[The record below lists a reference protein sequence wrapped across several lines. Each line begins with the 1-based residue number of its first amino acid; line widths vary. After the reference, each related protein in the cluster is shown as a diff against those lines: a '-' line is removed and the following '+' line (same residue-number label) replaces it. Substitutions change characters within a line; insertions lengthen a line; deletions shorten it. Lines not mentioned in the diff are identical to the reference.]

1 MKSEL
6 NRRLKNIHSE
16 LITLFVK
23 QKGVETRVD
32 IPAGESMIVDE
43 YETPTMR
50 VYKKKNL
57 ITVEPSQLFASN
69 SFAWLS
75 DGDSSISDAN
85 DKAKTMDESIDPN
98 NDEVM
103 DDFHTTETHE
113 VVHMGDENKKDLE
126 HFKENLMKS
135 LAKEEKTSRLDIV
148 EGEVEQYIEEGFI
161 KGAWSDDDIAFLKKN
176 YPTKGRKYCST
187 QLNRNESSVQKKI
200 NALGIKKKKKR
211 K

>member
-6 NRRLKNIHSE
+6 NRELKNIHSE

-23 QKGVETRVD
+23 RSGVEARVD
-32 IPAGESMIVDE
+32 IPPGQSMIVDE

-57 ITVEPSQLFASN
+57 ITLEPSQLFQSG
-69 SFAWLS
+69 SFAWL
-75 DGDSSISDAN
+75 GDSDSPVSDAN
-85 DKAKTMDESIDPN
+85 DAEGVKKTMDESIDPN

-113 VVHMGDENKKDLE
+113 VVHVDATGPLTIGTETPATRLE
-126 HFKENLMKS
+126 V
-135 LAKEEKTSRLDIV
+135 I
-148 EGEVEQYIEEGFI
+148 EGEVEQYIEKGFI
-161 KGAWSDDDIAFLKKN
+161 KGAWTDEDVAFLKKN
-176 YPTKGRKYCST
+176 YPTKGRIYCST
-187 QLNRNESSVQKKI
+187 HLNRNETSVQKKI
-200 NALGIKKKKKR
+200 NSLGIKKRKKK